1 MNVLRQSQTVAGHA
15 RPQMLHAARYGHHG
29 LGACRLDQGL
39 VDMPATW

>member
-1 MNVLRQSQTVAGHA
+1 MNVLRQSQAVTGHA

-29 LGACRLDQGL
+29 LGRAVSQGL